1 MDRQMSGDVLNISPL
16 VAWVVALNMLL
27 TFALTIWN
35 LMASGSRANAKRLD
49 AHADQL
55 QQHEARISTVE
66 QGQESLPS
74 LQNIHSLELAIVR
87 LEGEIKS
94 VSQVMAGNVAIMER
108 LESVVARHDAH
119 LLEAGKR

>member
-1 MDRQMSGDVLNISPL
+1 MSGDVLNISPL

-108 LESVVARHDAH
+108 LEAVVARHDAH

>member
-1 MDRQMSGDVLNISPL
+1 MTGEVLNISPL

-49 AHADQL
+49 AHGEQL
-55 QQHEARISTVE
+55 QQHDTRITAVE
-66 QGQESLPS
+66 QRQESLPS
-74 LQNIHSLELAIVR
+74 LQNMHTLQLAIVR

-108 LESVVARHDAH
+108 LERVVARHDAH

>member
-1 MDRQMSGDVLNISPL
+1 MSGDVLNISPL

-49 AHADQL
+49 AHSDQL

-66 QGQESLPS
+66 QGQGSLPS
-74 LQNIHSLELAIVR
+74 LQEMHKLELAMVR
-87 LEGEIKS
+87 LEGEIAS
-94 VSQVMAGNVAIMER
+94 VSRVMAGNVAIMER

>member
-1 MDRQMSGDVLNISPL
+1 M
-16 VAWVVALNMLL
+16 
-27 TFALTIWN
+27 
-35 LMASGSRANAKRLD
+35 
-49 AHADQL
+49 
-55 QQHEARISTVE
+55 
-66 QGQESLPS
+66 
-74 LQNIHSLELAIVR
+74 VR

>member
-1 MDRQMSGDVLNISPL
+1 MSGGDMLNISPL

-55 QQHEARISTVE
+55 HQHEARISTVE
-66 QGQESLPS
+66 QAQGSLPS
-74 LQNIHSLELAIVR
+74 IKDIHQLELAMAG
-87 LEGEIKS
+87 LKGEIARM
-94 VSQVMAGNVAIMER
+94 SQVMTGNAAIMER
-108 LESVVARHDAH
+108 LENVVARHDAH
-119 LLEAGKR
+119 LLEASKR

>member
-1 MDRQMSGDVLNISPL
+1 MGRQMTGEVLNISPL

-49 AHADQL
+49 AHGEQL
-55 QQHEARISTVE
+55 QQHDTRITAVE
-66 QGQESLPS
+66 QRQESLPS
-74 LQNIHSLELAIVR
+74 LQNMHTLQLAIVR

-108 LESVVARHDAH
+108 LERVVARHDAH

>member
-1 MDRQMSGDVLNISPL
+1 MSGDVLNISPF
-16 VAWVVALNMLL
+16 VGWVVALNALL
-27 TFALTIWN
+27 TFALAIWN
-35 LMASGSRANAKRLD
+35 LMASGCRANTKRLD
-49 AHADQL
+49 GHDDQL
-55 QQHEARISTVE
+55 QKHESRISAVE

-108 LESVVARHDAH
+108 LEAVVARHDAH

>member
-1 MDRQMSGDVLNISPL
+1 MNGDVLNISPL

-49 AHADQL
+49 AHEDQL
-55 QQHEARISTVE
+55 QQHESRISAVE
-66 QGQESLPS
+66 QAQESLPS
-74 LQNIHSLELAIVR
+74 LQSMHALELAMVR

-108 LESVVARHDAH
+108 LEIVVARHDAH
-119 LLEAGKR
+119 LLEAGRR

>member
-1 MDRQMSGDVLNISPL
+1 MTGEVLNISPL

-55 QQHEARISTVE
+55 QQHEARISSVE
-66 QGQESLPS
+66 QSQGSLPS
-74 LQNIHSLELAIVR
+74 QRDIHELQLSMERLKGELN
-87 LEGEIKS
+87 S
-94 VSQVMAGNVAIMER
+94 VSTIMER
-108 LESVVARHDAH
+108 LEAIVSRHETH
-119 LLEAGKR
+119 LLEVSRR

>member
-1 MDRQMSGDVLNISPL
+1 MSGDMLNISPL

-49 AHADQL
+49 GHADQL

-66 QGQESLPS
+66 QGQGSLPS
-74 LQNIHSLELAIVR
+74 LQEMHKLELAMVR
-87 LEGEIKS
+87 LEGEIAA
-94 VSQVMAGNVAIMER
+94 VGRVMAGNVAIMER
-108 LESVVARHDAH
+108 LENVVARHDAH
-119 LLEAGKR
+119 LLEASKR